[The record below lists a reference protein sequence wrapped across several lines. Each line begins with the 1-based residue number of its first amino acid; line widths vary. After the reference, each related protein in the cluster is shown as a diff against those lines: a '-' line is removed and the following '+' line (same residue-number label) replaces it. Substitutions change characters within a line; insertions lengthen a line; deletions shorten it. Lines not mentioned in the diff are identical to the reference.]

1 MLVPAFWEALML
13 GCDDEVLGFCLEAA
27 FGHLWVLSLSTP
39 AGQQARLLVVIFRV
53 SLQVI
58 HVEEV
63 DDLSSWGVI

>member
-13 GCDDEVLGFCLEAA
+13 GCDDEALGFCLEAA

-39 AGQQARLLVVIFRV
+39 AGQQTCLLVVIFRV
-53 SLQVI
+53 SPQVI

>member
-13 GCDDEVLGFCLEAA
+13 GCDDEALGFCLEAA

-39 AGQQARLLVVIFRV
+39 AGQQARLFVVIFRV

-63 DDLSSWGVI
+63 DDLSLGGAI